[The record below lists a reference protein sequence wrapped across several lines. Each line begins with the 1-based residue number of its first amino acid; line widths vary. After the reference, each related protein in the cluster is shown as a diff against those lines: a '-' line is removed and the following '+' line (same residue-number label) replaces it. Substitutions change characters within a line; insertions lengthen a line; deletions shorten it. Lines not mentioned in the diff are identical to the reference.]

1 MHLYILRRLLY
12 TLPIIVGVTV
22 VCFSFIHLAPGD
34 PISAVL
40 PENASAQLVAEIKQ
54 AYGFDRPLPLQY
66 LKWLARAAEGD
77 FGPSIMTPR
86 PVVDEVLPAVA
97 NTALLAIAAIGLGF
111 TFGITLGLLAG
122 FSNRHATDR
131 SVTAFA

>member
-40 PENASAQLVAEIKQ
+40 PENASAQVVAEIK
-54 AYGFDRPLPLQY
+54 AEYGFEKPLPLQY
-66 LKWLARAAEGD
+66 LKWLGRVAEGD
-77 FGPSIMTPR
+77 FGTSIMTHR
-86 PVVDEVLPAVA
+86 PVVGEVMPAVA
-97 NTALLAIAAIGLGF
+97 NTAC
-111 TFGITLGLLAG
+111 
-122 FSNRHATDR
+122 SR
-131 SVTAFA
+131 SPPS